1 MTRRLVVL
9 RHAKAEPYGGEG
21 DRQRSLT
28 GRGRRDAAAVG
39 AWLQAR
45 DLVPQAVVCSPAVR
59 TRETLAAVR
68 TASGLEMDAFYDER
82 VYDASV
88 DDLLDVVGGLW
99 QDVETVLLVGHNPGC
114 EELVGALTGQEVT
127 MRTSALVVVT
137 WSGGWSPPPLGGATL
152 EVAATPRS

>member
-1 MTRRLVVL
+1 VVL
-9 RHAKAEPYGGEG
+9 RHAKAEPYGAVS

-39 AWLQAR
+39 AWVRAR
-45 DLVPQAVVCSPAVR
+45 DLAPQAVVCSPAVR

-88 DDLLDVVGGLW
+88 DDLLDVVGGLPD
-99 QDVETVLLVGHNPGC
+99 DVETVLLVGHNPGC
-114 EELVGALTGQEVT
+114 EGLVEALTGEQVT
-127 MRTSALVVVT
+127 MRTSALAVVT
-137 WSGGWSPPPLGGATL
+137 WSGGWSPPRQGGATL
-152 EVAATPRS
+152 ELAATPRG